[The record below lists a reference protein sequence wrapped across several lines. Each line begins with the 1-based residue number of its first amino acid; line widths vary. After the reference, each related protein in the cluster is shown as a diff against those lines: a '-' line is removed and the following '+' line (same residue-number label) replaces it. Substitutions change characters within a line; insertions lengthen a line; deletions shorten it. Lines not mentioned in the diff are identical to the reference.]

1 MGRDYLIYKSLI
13 LVGDFGKMM
22 AWERGGQIMNEETP
36 IKMDAQLALGRAE
49 NIKEWINRFAE
60 TANRDDYQKLMEKY
74 ADLGSMLDG
83 LEQWVKE

>member
-1 MGRDYLIYKSLI
+1 MIK
-13 LVGDFGKMM
+13 GDSPR
-22 AWERGGQIMNEETP
+22 A
-36 IKMDAQLALGRAE
+36 MDSQEAYTKAE
-49 NIKEWINRFAE
+49 NLKEWIQRFAE

>member
-1 MGRDYLIYKSLI
+1 MGVK
-13 LVGDFGKMM
+13 
-22 AWERGGQIMNEETP
+22 IMIEGETP

-49 NIKEWINRFAE
+49 NLKEWINRFAE

>member
-1 MGRDYLIYKSLI
+1 
-13 LVGDFGKMM
+13 
-22 AWERGGQIMNEETP
+22 MNEEKP

-74 ADLGSMLDG
+74 ADLGFPVGRLFFCC
-83 LEQWVKE
+83 LEKALTP

>member
-1 MGRDYLIYKSLI
+1 
-13 LVGDFGKMM
+13 
-22 AWERGGQIMNEETP
+22 MNEETP